1 MTSRK
6 GLLILLEGQAL
17 QLPSPKNHYS
27 NDVCIN
33 KDTISYFFLKRY
45 IYWHSLRYMMLRVM
59 LRAVICSH
67 FHELSFSGN
76 FCSPLFLDHEKA

>member
-17 QLPSPKNHYS
+17 QLPSPKNHYL
-27 NDVCIN
+27 NDVYID
-33 KDTISYFFLKRY
+33 KDTISYFFY
-45 IYWHSLRYMMLRVM
+45 IYGHSLRYMMLRVM